1 MNMRGKDMIR
11 KIVMAAILAGS
22 TAASIV
28 ALAEPLNISGE
39 GKAPISQNISE
50 TREEALRLAKRAAIT
65 AAINKMNGPSAS
77 NDPKVQEAIE
87 KIVIQVGD
95 DKISDQKNS
104 KDSANNFV
112 TRVTIIMDESEFR
125 KLLQDQGIAST
136 INRNFPILIVMDEF
150 FTTQTDNHSQKPLR
164 ELVEYSHDKTETSD
178 ASLSAAQSSS
188 SAATGA
194 ARESSSSASDYA
206 SGNSSSG
213 HSSGGYSGVF
223 GGSGYTSGGHSAASA
238 SGSAAAKSKSSVEF
252 SNQSADA
259 SHLDT
264 KAFDQKKDVVNY
276 KKLVEYQPKNRDA
289 EKKSYTYEAI
299 LREAQNYDLAMLDS
313 DLFKSNYFNGKP
325 LTMEEMQNS
334 GELAR
339 YIAAAREQKAKYFM
353 VGNSVIIDNGRSK
366 TVSGF
371 ECDGLVTLKAY
382 STKGMGSV
390 IAADARS
397 ESATG
402 NSPDQCRVNV
412 ANRLALFVGKTVE
425 HSIKNYWR
433 QREVS
438 GMEYNIKL
446 VSLLGT
452 LSDDTKDAFAEAIE
466 SISGIQG
473 KIIDQ
478 KNTRSEYEVSV
489 SYKGDR
495 SVARAISSALKKD
508 ASFAKIGR
516 KGDDTDLTFCLESA
530 CP

>member
-22 TAASIV
+22 TAASNV

-39 GKAPISQNISE
+39 GRTAISQNISQ
-50 TREEALRLAKRAAIT
+50 TREEALRLAKRAAII
-65 AAINKMNGPSAS
+65 AAVNKINGPSAS
-77 NDPKVQEAIE
+77 NDPKVLEAIE
-87 KIVIQVGD
+87 KMVIQVGD

-104 KDSANNFV
+104 RDSANNFV
-112 TRVTIIMDESEFR
+112 TRVTLIMDESEFR
-125 KLLQDQGIAST
+125 TLLQDQGIAST
-136 INRNFPILIVMDEF
+136 VNRNFPILVVMNEF
-150 FTTQTDNHSQKPLR
+150 FTTQTDNHSQKPMR
-164 ELVEYSHDKTETSD
+164 ELIEYSHDKTATSD
-178 ASLSAAQSSS
+178 ASLSAAESSSS
-188 SAATGA
+188 SAKGA
-194 ARESSSSASDYA
+194 SRESSASSSDFA
-206 SGNSSSG
+206 NGNSSSG
-213 HSSGGYSGVF
+213 HSSAGYSGVY
-223 GGSGYTSGGHSAASA
+223 GGAGYSSGGRSASSA
-238 SGSAAAKSKSSVEF
+238 SGSAAAKSKSSGEF
-252 SNQSADA
+252 SNEAADA
-259 SHLDT
+259 SRIDT
-264 KAFDQKKDVVNY
+264 KSFDQKKDIVNY
-276 KKLVEYQPKNRDA
+276 KKLVEYLPKNLGP

-299 LREAQNYDLAMLDS
+299 LREATKYDLAMLDS
-313 DLFKSNYFNGKP
+313 AVFTSNYFNGKQM
-325 LTMEEMQNS
+325 TMEEMENS
-334 GELAR
+334 GELGR
-339 YIAAAREQKAKYFM
+339 YVAAAREQKARYFM
-353 VGNSVIIDNGRSK
+353 TGTSVIIDNGASK

-371 ECDGLVTLKAY
+371 ECDGLVNLKAY

-390 IAADARS
+390 IAADSRS

-412 ANRLALFVGKTVE
+412 ANKLALFVGKTVE

-473 KIIDQ
+473 KVIDQ

-489 SYKGDR
+489 TYKGDK
-495 SVARAISSALKKD
+495 SVARSIGAALRKNP
-508 ASFAKIGR
+508 SFAKVGR
-516 KGDDTDLTFCLESA
+516 KGDDADLTFCLESA